1 MRRKWMMIGM
11 AGILAAG
18 LLAGCSGGENS
29 EGSGKSASPETDSA
43 QAVSG
48 SSGDAKDSS
57 GDSGDGAGEEVEAQS
72 ITVSA
77 AASLT
82 DVLNE
87 LAETYKEADPGMEI
101 SFTFGGSGALQAQI
115 EEGAPVDLFF
125 SAAEDNMD
133 ALEEGGLIDA
143 ETRRNILKNE
153 IVLIAPQGGT
163 EVSSFETILDSEPQI
178 ALGEAESVP
187 AGKYAQQIF
196 ENLGIWEGVQS
207 HAVFASNVREVL
219 SWVEAGEADCGVVY
233 ATDAM
238 TSDAV
243 QVICSAPEDGPQ
255 VLYPAAV
262 IKDCANPEGAE
273 KFLEFLTGDEAKA
286 AFESYGFTVL
296 E

>member
-1 MRRKWMMIGM
+1 MRKKMAVIGI

-18 LLAGCSGGENS
+18 MLAGCSGGADDNGQES
-29 EGSGKSASPETDSA
+29 QSA
-43 QAVSG
+43 QEV
-48 SSGDAKDSS
+48 S
-57 GDSGDGAGEEVEAQS
+57 GDSAAQSSSGASEDDGASGETQS

-87 LAETYKEADPGMEI
+87 LAEKYKEQDPGMEI
-101 SFTFGGSGALQAQI
+101 SFTFGGSGALQTQI

-125 SAAEDNMD
+125 SAAEENMD
-133 ALEEGGLIDA
+133 ALEEEGLIDTA
-143 ETRRNILKNE
+143 TRKDILKNE
-153 IVLIAPQGGT
+153 IVLIAPQGET
-163 EVSSFETILDSEPQI
+163 SVSSFENILDSDPQI

-187 AGKYAQQIF
+187 AGKYAQEIF
-196 ENLGIWEGVQS
+196 ENLGIWEEVQS

-238 TSDAV
+238 TSDQV
-243 QVICSAPEDGPQ
+243 QVVCNAPEDGPE

-262 IKDCANPEGAE
+262 IKDCANPDGAE
-273 KFLEFLTGDEAKA
+273 EFLDYLTGDEAKA

-296 E
+296 GE